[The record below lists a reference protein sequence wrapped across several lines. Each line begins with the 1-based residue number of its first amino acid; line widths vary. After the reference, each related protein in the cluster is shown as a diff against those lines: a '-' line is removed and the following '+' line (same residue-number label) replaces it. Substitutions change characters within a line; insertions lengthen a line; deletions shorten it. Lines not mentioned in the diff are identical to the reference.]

1 MAVIPGGAL
10 LSVDG
15 TSFAGS
21 RATRGC
27 AGPSRTRAR
36 RRSASPVTRGTF
48 PASTHALRALCA
60 CGTARAGAPSARLG
74 VVVAWMVRFPG
85 SSPGKR
91 GWRGLGWRGLTVLP
105 DSAIPPDAMGEV
117 LDARAIEG
125 SGDLGVLRSSS
136 DFCAHVLVAAG
147 LQCPRVTRRTL
158 IRCSVPSVRSDAPEH
173 PG

>member
-1 MAVIPGGAL
+1 M
-10 LSVDG
+10 
-15 TSFAGS
+15 
-21 RATRGC
+21 
-27 AGPSRTRAR
+27 RAR
-36 RRSASPVTRGTF
+36 APRAVAPGHSGHALAEESASPVTRGTF
-48 PASTHALRALCA
+48 PASTHALHALCA
-60 CGTARAGAPSARLG
+60 CSTARAGAPSAPPD

-105 DSAIPPDAMGEV
+105 DSAIPPDAMEEV

-125 SGDLGVLRSSS
+125 SGDLGVLRTSS

-158 IRCSVPSVRSDAPEH
+158 IRCSAPSVRSDAPEH